1 MNIKIND
8 YGNGS
13 LGENDCEPG
22 TKIFK
27 EQKKVTLMG
36 SELRWGRRLQYHLAF
51 NLQSLQPIV
60 NHLSPINFKAK
71 MLKKNENA

>member
-1 MNIKIND
+1 MSIKIND

-36 SELRWGRRLQYHLAF
+36 RELRWDRRLQYHLALKCTVSPA
-51 NLQSLQPIV
+51 NSQPSLSHQP
-60 NHLSPINFKAK
+60 LSRNA
-71 MLKKNENA
+71 LKN